1 MLDDRLH
8 GHLHHRRDDGVPLAV
23 PPADFVLHNSLF
35 LIAHFHNVI
44 IGGVLFGVMAAVTYW
59 YPKAFGYKLNEF
71 WGKCSFLVHRVLLR
85 VHAVC
90 AGPDGRDPPHE
101 PL

>member
-1 MLDDRLH
+1 
-8 GHLHHRRDDGVPLAV
+8 
-23 PPADFVLHNSLF
+23 
-35 LIAHFHNVI
+35 LIAHFNVI

-71 WGKCSFLVHRVLLR
+71 WGRARSGSLVLGFTSRSYLLYVLGLM
-85 VHAVC
+85 
-90 AGPDGRDPPHE
+90 GDPPHE

>member
-1 MLDDRLH
+1 
-8 GHLHHRRDDGVPLAV
+8 
-23 PPADFVLHNSLF
+23 
-35 LIAHFHNVI
+35 VI

-71 WGKCSFLVHRVLLR
+71 WGVSFWFIGFYFAFMRHVLGLM
-85 VHAVC
+85 
-90 AGPDGRDPPHE
+90 GDPPHE